1 MSRGPFD
8 PRAIPVLTDAVEG
21 TAGQSRPV
29 DLAAIRSELLAA
41 TLDLADTLLHDAAGD
56 LESLLFERV
65 LDRLHAQLPE
75 LVDRV
80 LRGHLAPPD
89 EHPAPPEDPANQDET
104 PNGT

>member
-21 TAGQSRPV
+21 GTAAAPPP
-29 DLAAIRSELLAA
+29 DIAAIRAGLLNA
-41 TLDLADTLLHDAAGD
+41 TLELADSLLHDATRD
-56 LESLLFERV
+56 IESLLFERV

-80 LRGHLAPPD
+80 LKDHLPADSGPAATD
-89 EHPAPPEDPANQDET
+89 ERPMTIDRHED
-104 PNGT
+104 

>member
-21 TAGQSRPV
+21 AAGPSRPV
-29 DLAAIRSELLAA
+29 DLAAIRTGLLAA
-41 TLDLADTLLHDAAGD
+41 TLDLADSLLHEAAGD
-56 LESLLFERV
+56 LESMLYERV

-80 LRGHLAPPD
+80 LREHLS
-89 EHPAPPEDPANQDET
+89 PAENPTDGEA
-104 PNGT
+104 